1 MLIQYGANI
10 NKNENGAWFHIPIHC
25 AIRYGCKKVLMLIIQ
40 NGANLDYKSTTVL
53 HVSIEERKMEMAT
66 ILIENGANVNVIS
79 DNWLTP
85 LHYGVI
91 MNSVDIVILLLQHG
105 ACLSLDVKGGH
116 VGKLTPIEISLRDR
130 KVEVMKAIFS
140 FSIFSK

>member
-1 MLIQYGANI
+1 MIQ
-10 NKNENGAWFHIPIHC
+10 
-25 AIRYGCKKVLMLIIQ
+25 KVLMLIIQ
-40 NGANLDYKSTTVL
+40 NGANLDHKSSYGTTVL
-53 HVSIEERKMEMAT
+53 HTAIEERKMGMAT

-91 MNSVDIVILLLQHG
+91 MNSVDIVILLLQRG
-105 ACLSLDVKGGH
+105 ASLSLDVKGGH

-130 KVEVMKAIFS
+130 KLEVMKAIFS
-140 FSIFSK
+140 FTTISK